1 MDEIVFDRTGF
12 NPELLSQELFDA
24 LGGMLSGVSW
34 DDQSIRIHLLTTG
47 TPEVIRAID
56 TARAAHDPSKLT
68 REQQKQAQLNAD
80 RSTFSDGIDPDI
92 ATLRELAERVA
103 WLEREIRDL
112 RGLR

>member
-24 LGGMLSGVSW
+24 LGESLSGVSW
-34 DDQSIRIHLLTTG
+34 DDQIIRIHLLTTG
-47 TPEVIRAID
+47 TPDVIRAID
-56 TARAAHDPSKLT
+56 MARTAHDPSQLT
-68 REQQKQAQLNAD
+68 REQQKQAQLDAD
-80 RSTFSDGIDPDI
+80 RSTFSDAIDPVT
-92 ATLRELAERVA
+92 ATLPELAERLA

>member
-24 LGGMLSGVSW
+24 LGESLSGVSW
-34 DDQSIRIHLLTTG
+34 DDQIIRIHLLTMG

-56 TARAAHDPSKLT
+56 MARAAHDPSLLT
-68 REQQKQAQLNAD
+68 REQQKQGQLDSDRASFAD
-80 RSTFSDGIDPDI
+80 SIDPVT
-92 ATLRELAERVA
+92 ATLAELAERLA